1 MACGTPLTGG
11 HNLQNRHRRRIHA
24 SESFPSPADATGGL
38 RVVRRSSLAKIRSS
52 SSPGTPVRRAPAS
65 SQPRAAAE
73 QRTPARSAAGH
84 APKRPSRP
92 IQNPRPGLDQT
103 YPFVQNPPI
112 AIQRPR
118 CEDTAS
124 AGSFAK
130 EPPSLLEI
138 NPPSNSVEKYLQI
151 CPSFYVLDPELFRF
165 RTRSPPVAVLRVRP
179 WS

>member
-1 MACGTPLTGG
+1 MSRATSLT
-11 HNLQNRHRRRIHA
+11 QTRV
-24 SESFPSPADATGGL
+24 ESIPRSTISPSPVT
-38 RVVRRSSLAKIRSS
+38 
-52 SSPGTPVRRAPAS
+52 
-65 SQPRAAAE
+65 QPHSAAAE

-84 APKRPSRP
+84 APKRLSRP

-138 NPPSNSVEKYLQI
+138 NPPS
-151 CPSFYVLDPELFRF
+151 
-165 RTRSPPVAVLRVRP
+165 
-179 WS
+179 

>member
-1 MACGTPLTGG
+1 MACGMPLTGG
-11 HNLQNRHRRRIHA
+11 HDLQNRHRRRIHA
-24 SESFPSPADATGGL
+24 SEPFPSPADATGGL
-38 RVVRRSSLAKIRSS
+38 RVVRRSSLAKTCSS

-84 APKRPSRP
+84 APKRLSRP

-118 CEDTAS
+118 GEDTAS

-138 NPPSNSVEKYLQI
+138 NPPSLVVQKQ
-151 CPSFYVLDPELFRF
+151 LDPGPVFNTLTPELFNNP
-165 RTRSPPVAVLRVRP
+165 TRSPEP
-179 WS
+179 

>member
-1 MACGTPLTGG
+1 MSRATSLT
-11 HNLQNRHRRRIHA
+11 QTRV
-24 SESFPSPADATGGL
+24 ESIPRSTISPSLVT
-38 RVVRRSSLAKIRSS
+38 
-52 SSPGTPVRRAPAS
+52 
-65 SQPRAAAE
+65 QPQSAAAE

-84 APKRPSRP
+84 APKRLSRP

-138 NPPSNSVEKYLQI
+138 NPPS
-151 CPSFYVLDPELFRF
+151 
-165 RTRSPPVAVLRVRP
+165 
-179 WS
+179 